1 MAASAPEATMN
12 VSFTR
17 HDILL
22 PARFDELQLGL
33 CNGRIVAVVG
43 KEYVNNAN
51 YLGNKLQKLVNHDT

>member
-1 MAASAPEATMN
+1 MN